1 MEVSMKLQKRVILL
15 TILMLSFMVFILTG
29 CNNTNSN
36 SQNENAENSAFQELY
51 DRSIAA
57 KEFADKHLNEYLKPF
72 NSDYEVMETAYG
84 FVTAEEPY
92 YVVCYK
98 CSNGINDLFYGYKI
112 SVDDSGDCI
121 ILDEGSDTGSIL
133 FR

>member
-1 MEVSMKLQKRVILL
+1 MKLQKRVILL

-72 NSDYEVMETAYG
+72 NSDYEVMETAY
-84 FVTAEEPY
+84 
-92 YVVCYK
+92 
-98 CSNGINDLFYGYKI
+98 D
-112 SVDDSGDCI
+112 
-121 ILDEGSDTGSIL
+121 
-133 FR
+133 